1 VKRAT
6 FPPILKQD
14 MSKVFL
20 HTGDCFLAVQ
30 PTLVTTVLGSCV
42 AVTMCSPR
50 RGIGAICHAFLPES
64 AEFDCDRDPQPCRY
78 VDTAVE
84 NMLSGLG
91 RLGVARHELEIKVF
105 GGASGMAGHG
115 ADLSGYDIGR
125 RNQRAVDRALAA
137 AGLTASRRDVGGR
150 TGRKL
155 HFVAHTGEVW
165 LKRLDALSSAVAQ
178 RRITTCTG
186 GD

>member
-1 VKRAT
+1 MR
-6 FPPILKQD
+6 QD
-14 MSKVFL
+14 LPKVFL

-64 AEFDCDRDPQPCRY
+64 GEFDAEPDPQPCRY
-78 VDTAVE
+78 VDTAVV
-84 NMLSGLG
+84 NMLTGLA
-91 RLGVARHELEIKVF
+91 RLGVAARELEVKVF

-125 RNQRAVDRALAA
+125 RNLRAVERALAREGLEA
-137 AGLTASRRDVGGR
+137 AKKDVGGR
-150 TGRKL
+150 AGRKL
-155 HFVAHTGEVW
+155 HFLAHTGEVW
-165 LKRLDALSSAVAQ
+165 LKRLDSLPSAVAQ
-178 RRITTCTG
+178 RRTRNSIG
-186 GD
+186 GE